1 MSEYLR
7 NQGRLAQDKEKAA
20 KLELRIE
27 GFRDSIRGNLDP
39 FEPVENL
46 KLDLVAEEAFEIR
59 ALQIELIEV
68 NAEIKAI
75 NKALGRN

>member
-27 GFRDSIRGNLDP
+27 GFRDSIRGNLDQ

>member
-27 GFRDSIRGNLDP
+27 GLRDSIRGNLDQ

-46 KLDLVAEEAFEIR
+46 KLDLVAEQAIEIR
-59 ALQIELIEV
+59 AQQIELIEV
-68 NAEIKAI
+68 NAEIAAI
-75 NKALGRN
+75 KKALGR

>member
-7 NQGRLAQDKEKAA
+7 NQGRLAQDREKAA
-20 KLELRIE
+20 KLKLKIE
-27 GFRDSIRGNLDP
+27 GLRDSIRLNLDK

-46 KLDLVAEEAFEIR
+46 KLNLVAEQAIEIR

-68 NAEIKAI
+68 NAEIAAI
-75 NKALGRN
+75 KKALGR